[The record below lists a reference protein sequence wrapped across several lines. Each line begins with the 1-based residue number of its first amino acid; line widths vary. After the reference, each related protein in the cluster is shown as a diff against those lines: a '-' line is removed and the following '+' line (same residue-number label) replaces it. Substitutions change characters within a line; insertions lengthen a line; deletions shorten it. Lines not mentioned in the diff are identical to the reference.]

1 MMTSP
6 NNQVRLLDGAMGTEL
21 MHAGLDLPL
30 PIWSGDVNLT
40 HPDYVRRIHEAYL
53 TAGADILTTNTFRAT
68 PRAYRNNGY
77 KEHEARQR
85 SHESLDKAVELAR
98 QTAGADIIV
107 AGSIAPLEDCYEPD
121 LFPGIEFAQREFREL
136 AIWLQDAG
144 IDVILFET
152 MGSWPEIKTA
162 LSVTAD
168 LQIPRWL
175 SLILKNGNTLLD
187 GTDLTNV
194 LSDIK
199 DYGIEMVLL
208 NCSLCSITADAVDV
222 LLKNWK
228 GPWGVYPNVGAA
240 MPTKEGVIKKKL
252 TIKEFTNEIN
262 KYLTSGAKVIGACCG
277 SNPDYISAAREAIDL
292 LAEN

>member
-1 MMTSP
+1 MTSP

-21 MHAGLDLPL
+21 MRAGLGLPL

-77 KEHEARQR
+77 EEHEAIQR
-85 SHESLDKAVELAR
+85 SHESLERAVELAR
-98 QTAGADIIV
+98 QTAGADIII

-162 LSVTAD
+162 LSATVD

-175 SLILKNGNTLLD
+175 SLILKNSNTLLD
-187 GTDLTNV
+187 GTDLLNV

-208 NCSLCSITADAVDV
+208 NCSLCSVTADAVD
-222 LLKNWK
+222 LLLTNWK
-228 GPWGVYPNVGAA
+228 GAWGVYPNVGVA
-240 MPTKEGVIKKKL
+240 MPTKEGVIEEKL
-252 TIKEFTNEIN
+252 TIKEFSKEIN
-262 KYLTSGAKVIGACCG
+262 TYLTSGANVVGGCCG
-277 SNPDYISAAREAIDL
+277 SNPDYIRAAREAIDL
-292 LAEN
+292 AAEN

>member
-1 MMTSP
+1 MTN

-21 MHAGLDLPL
+21 MRAGLDLPL
-30 PIWSGDVNLT
+30 PIWSGDVNLP
-40 HPDYVRRIHEAYL
+40 HPDYIRRIHEAYL

-77 KEHEARQR
+77 EEHEARQR
-85 SHESLDKAVELAR
+85 SHESLERAVELAK
-98 QTAGADIIV
+98 QLAGVDIIV

-194 LSDIK
+194 LTDIK

-208 NCSLCSITADAVDV
+208 NCSPCSITADAVDV
-222 LLKNWK
+222 LLRNWK

-240 MPTKEGVIKKKL
+240 MPTKEGVIEKKL
-252 TIKEFTNEIN
+252 TIKEFANEIN

-277 SNPDYISAAREAIDL
+277 SNPDYIRAAREAIDL

>member
-1 MMTSP
+1 MTSP
-6 NNQVRLLDGAMGTEL
+6 NNQVRLIDGAMGTEL
-21 MHAGLDLPL
+21 MRAGLDLPL

-77 KEHEARQR
+77 EEHEAIQR
-85 SHESLDKAVELAR
+85 SHESLERAVELAR
-98 QTAGADIIV
+98 QTAGADIII

-162 LSVTAD
+162 LSATVD

-175 SLILKNGNTLLD
+175 SLILKNSNTLLD
-187 GTDLTNV
+187 GTDLLNV
-194 LSDIK
+194 LSEIK

-208 NCSLCSITADAVDV
+208 NCSLCSVTADAVD
-222 LLKNWK
+222 LLLTNWK
-228 GPWGVYPNVGAA
+228 GAWGVYPNVGVA
-240 MPTKEGVIKKKL
+240 MPTKEGVIEEKL
-252 TIKEFTNEIN
+252 TIKEFAKEIN
-262 KYLTSGAKVIGACCG
+262 TYLTSGANVVGGCCG
-277 SNPDYISAAREAIDL
+277 SNPDYIRAAREAIDL
-292 LAEN
+292 AAEN

>member
-1 MMTSP
+1 MTSP
-6 NNQVRLLDGAMGTEL
+6 NNQVRLIDGAMGTEL
-21 MHAGLDLPL
+21 MRAGLDLPL

-77 KEHEARQR
+77 EEHEAIQR
-85 SHESLDKAVELAR
+85 SHESLERAVELAR

-121 LFPGIEFAQREFREL
+121 LFPGIEFPQREFREL

-162 LSVTAD
+162 LSATVD

-175 SLILKNGNTLLD
+175 SLILKNSNTLLD
-187 GTDLTNV
+187 GTDLLNV

-208 NCSLCSITADAVDV
+208 NCSLCSVTADAVDF
-222 LLKNWK
+222 LLTNWK
-228 GPWGVYPNVGAA
+228 GAWGVYPNVGVA
-240 MPTKEGVIKKKL
+240 MPTKVGVIEEKL
-252 TIKEFTNEIN
+252 TIKEFAKEIN
-262 KYLTSGAKVIGACCG
+262 TYLTSGANVVGGCCG
-277 SNPDYISAAREAIDL
+277 SNPDYIRAAREAIDL
-292 LAEN
+292 AAEN

>member
-1 MMTSP
+1 MTSP

-21 MHAGLDLPL
+21 MRAGLDLPL

-77 KEHEARQR
+77 EEHEAIQR
-85 SHESLDKAVELAR
+85 SHESLERAVELAR

-162 LSVTAD
+162 LSATVD

-175 SLILKNGNTLLD
+175 SLILKNSNTLLD
-187 GTDLTNV
+187 GTDLLNV
-194 LSDIK
+194 LSEIK

-208 NCSLCSITADAVDV
+208 NCSLCSVTADAVD
-222 LLKNWK
+222 LLLTNWK
-228 GPWGVYPNVGAA
+228 GAWGVYPNVGVA
-240 MPTKEGVIKKKL
+240 MPTKEGVIEEKL
-252 TIKEFTNEIN
+252 TIKEFAKEIN
-262 KYLTSGAKVIGACCG
+262 TYLTSGANVVGGCCG
-277 SNPDYISAAREAIDL
+277 SNPDYIRAAREAIDL
-292 LAEN
+292 AAEN

>member
-1 MMTSP
+1 MTSP

-21 MHAGLDLPL
+21 MRAGLDLPL

-77 KEHEARQR
+77 EEHEAIQR
-85 SHESLDKAVELAR
+85 SHESLERAVELAR

-162 LSVTAD
+162 LSATVD

-175 SLILKNGNTLLD
+175 SLILKNSNTLLD
-187 GTDLTNV
+187 GTDLLNV

-208 NCSLCSITADAVDV
+208 NCSLCSVTADAVD
-222 LLKNWK
+222 LLLTNWK
-228 GPWGVYPNVGAA
+228 GAWGVYPNVGVA
-240 MPTKEGVIKKKL
+240 MPTKEGVLEEKL
-252 TIKEFTNEIN
+252 TIKEFAKEIN
-262 KYLTSGAKVIGACCG
+262 TYLTSGANVVGGCCG
-277 SNPDYISAAREAIDL
+277 SNPDYIRAAREAIDL
-292 LAEN
+292 AAEN

>member
-1 MMTSP
+1 MTN

-21 MHAGLDLPL
+21 MRAGLDLPL

-40 HPDYVRRIHEAYL
+40 HPDYIRRIHEAYL

-77 KEHEARQR
+77 EEHEARQR
-85 SHESLDKAVELAR
+85 SHESLERAVELAR
-98 QTAGADIIV
+98 QTAGSDIIV

-208 NCSLCSITADAVDV
+208 NCNLCSITADAVDV
-222 LLKNWK
+222 LLRNWK
-228 GPWGVYPNVGAA
+228 GSWGVYPNVGAA
-240 MPTKEGVIKKKL
+240 MPTKEGVIEKKL
-252 TIKEFTNEIN
+252 TIKEFANEIN

>member
-1 MMTSP
+1 MTN

-21 MHAGLDLPL
+21 MRAGLDLPL

-40 HPDYVRRIHEAYL
+40 HPNYIRRKHEAYL

-77 KEHEARQR
+77 EEHEARQR
-85 SHESLDKAVELAR
+85 SHESLERAVELAK
-98 QTAGADIIV
+98 QLAGVDIIV

-187 GTDLTNV
+187 GTDLTNI

-208 NCSLCSITADAVDV
+208 NCNLCSITADAVDV
-222 LLKNWK
+222 LLRNWK
-228 GPWGVYPNVGAA
+228 GSWGVYPNVGAA
-240 MPTKEGVIKKKL
+240 MPTKEGVIEKKL
-252 TIKEFTNEIN
+252 TIKEFANEIN

>member
-1 MMTSP
+1 MTSL

-21 MHAGLDLPL
+21 MRAGLNLPL
-30 PIWSGDVNLT
+30 PIWSGDVNLS
-40 HPDYVRRIHEAYL
+40 HPDYVRKIHEAYL
-53 TAGADILTTNTFRAT
+53 IAGADILTTNTFRTT
-68 PRAYRNNGY
+68 PSAYRNNGFEEY
-77 KEHEARQR
+77 EARQR
-85 SHESLDKAVELAR
+85 SHDSLERAVELAK
-98 QTAGADIIV
+98 QLAGVDIIV

-162 LSVTAD
+162 LSVTVD

-194 LSDIK
+194 LSDVK

-222 LLKNWK
+222 LLRNWK

-240 MPTKEGVIKKKL
+240 MPTKEGMIEEKL

-277 SNPDYISAAREAIDL
+277 SNPNYISAAREAIDL

>member
-1 MMTSP
+1 MTIN

-21 MHAGLDLPL
+21 MRAGLDLPL
-30 PIWSGDVNLT
+30 PIWSGDVNLS
-40 HPDYVRRIHEAYL
+40 HPDYVRKIHKAYL
-53 TAGADILTTNTFRAT
+53 NAGADILTTNTFRTT
-68 PRAYRNNGY
+68 PRAYRNNGFEEY
-77 KEHEARQR
+77 EARQR
-85 SHESLDKAVELAR
+85 SHDSLERAVELAK
-98 QTAGADIIV
+98 QSAGVDIIV

-162 LSVTAD
+162 LTVTVD
-168 LQIPRWL
+168 LEIPRWL

-194 LSDIK
+194 LSDVK
-199 DYGIEMVLL
+199 GYGIEMVLL

-222 LLKNWK
+222 LLRNWK
-228 GPWGVYPNVGAA
+228 GSWGVYPNVGAA
-240 MPTKEGVIKKKL
+240 MPTKEGVIEEKL
-252 TIKEFTNEIN
+252 TIKEFANEIN
-262 KYLTSGAKVIGACCG
+262 KYLSSGSKVIGACCG
-277 SNPDYISAAREAIDL
+277 SNPDYIRAAREAIDL

>member
-1 MMTSP
+1 MTSP
-6 NNQVRLLDGAMGTEL
+6 NNQVRLIDGAMGTEL
-21 MHAGLDLPL
+21 MRAGLDLPL

-77 KEHEARQR
+77 EEHEAIQR
-85 SHESLDKAVELAR
+85 SHESLERAVELAR

-162 LSVTAD
+162 LSATVD

-175 SLILKNGNTLLD
+175 SLILKNSNTLLD
-187 GTDLTNV
+187 GTDLLNV

-208 NCSLCSITADAVDV
+208 NCSLCSVTADAVD
-222 LLKNWK
+222 LLLTNWK
-228 GPWGVYPNVGAA
+228 GAWGVYPNVGVA
-240 MPTKEGVIKKKL
+240 MPTKEGVIEEKL
-252 TIKEFTNEIN
+252 TINEFAKEIN
-262 KYLTSGAKVIGACCG
+262 TYLTSGANVVGGCCG
-277 SNPDYISAAREAIDL
+277 SNPDYIRAAREAIDL
-292 LAEN
+292 AAEN

>member
-1 MMTSP
+1 MTSP

-21 MHAGLDLPL
+21 MRAGLDLPL

-77 KEHEARQR
+77 EEHEAIQR
-85 SHESLDKAVELAR
+85 SHESLERAVELAR

-162 LSVTAD
+162 LSATVD

-175 SLILKNGNTLLD
+175 SLILKNSNTLLD
-187 GTDLTNV
+187 GTDLLNV
-194 LSDIK
+194 LSEIK

-208 NCSLCSITADAVDV
+208 NCSLCSVTADAVD
-222 LLKNWK
+222 LLLTNWK
-228 GPWGVYPNVGAA
+228 GAWGVYPNVGVA
-240 MPTKEGVIKKKL
+240 MPTKEGVIEEKL
-252 TIKEFTNEIN
+252 TIKEFAKEIN
-262 KYLTSGAKVIGACCG
+262 TYLTSGARVVGGCCG
-277 SNPDYISAAREAIDL
+277 SNPDYIRAAREAIDL
-292 LAEN
+292 AAEN

>member
-1 MMTSP
+1 MTSP
-6 NNQVRLLDGAMGTEL
+6 NNQVRLIDGAMGTEL
-21 MHAGLDLPL
+21 MRAGLDLPL

-77 KEHEARQR
+77 EEHEAIQR
-85 SHESLDKAVELAR
+85 SHESLERAVELAR

-121 LFPGIEFAQREFREL
+121 LFPGIEFPQREFREL

-162 LSVTAD
+162 LSATVD

-175 SLILKNGNTLLD
+175 SLILKNSNTLLD
-187 GTDLTNV
+187 GTDLLNV

-208 NCSLCSITADAVDV
+208 NCSLCSVTADAVD
-222 LLKNWK
+222 LLLTNWK
-228 GPWGVYPNVGAA
+228 GAWGVYPNVGVA
-240 MPTKEGVIKKKL
+240 MPTKEGVIEEKL
-252 TIKEFTNEIN
+252 TIKEFAKEIN
-262 KYLTSGAKVIGACCG
+262 TYLTSGANVVGGCCG
-277 SNPDYISAAREAIDL
+277 SNPDYIRAAREAIDL
-292 LAEN
+292 AAEN

>member
-1 MMTSP
+1 MTN

-21 MHAGLDLPL
+21 MRAGLDLPL

-40 HPDYVRRIHEAYL
+40 HPDYIRRIHEAYL

-77 KEHEARQR
+77 EEHEARQR
-85 SHESLDKAVELAR
+85 SHESLERAVELAK
-98 QTAGADIIV
+98 QLAGVDIIV

-187 GTDLTNV
+187 GTDLTNI

-208 NCSLCSITADAVDV
+208 NCNLCSITADAVDV
-222 LLKNWK
+222 LLRNWK
-228 GPWGVYPNVGAA
+228 GSWGVYPNVGAA
-240 MPTKEGVIKKKL
+240 MPTKEGVIEKKL
-252 TIKEFTNEIN
+252 TIKEFANEIN

-277 SNPDYISAAREAIDL
+277 SNPKYIRAAREAIDL

>member
-1 MMTSP
+1 MTSP

-21 MHAGLDLPL
+21 MRAGLDLPL

-77 KEHEARQR
+77 EEHEAKQR
-85 SHESLDKAVELAR
+85 SHESLERAVELAR
-98 QTAGADIIV
+98 QAAGADIIV

-162 LSVTAD
+162 LSATVD

-175 SLILKNGNTLLD
+175 SLILKNSNTLLD
-187 GTDLTNV
+187 GTDLLNV

-208 NCSLCSITADAVDV
+208 NCSLCSVTADAVD
-222 LLKNWK
+222 LLLTNWK
-228 GPWGVYPNVGAA
+228 GPWGVYPNVGVA
-240 MPTKEGVIKKKL
+240 MPTKEGVIEEKL
-252 TIKEFTNEIN
+252 TIKEFAKEIN
-262 KYLTSGAKVIGACCG
+262 TYLTSGANVVGGCCG
-277 SNPDYISAAREAIDL
+277 SNPDYIRAAREAIDL
-292 LAEN
+292 AAEN

>member
-1 MMTSP
+1 MTSP

-21 MHAGLDLPL
+21 MRAGLDLPL

-77 KEHEARQR
+77 EEHEAIQR
-85 SHESLDKAVELAR
+85 SHESLERAVELAR

-107 AGSIAPLEDCYEPD
+107 AGAIAPLEDCYEPD
-121 LFPGIEFAQREFREL
+121 LFPSIEFPQREFREL

-162 LSVTAD
+162 LSATVD

-175 SLILKNGNTLLD
+175 SLILKNSNTLLD
-187 GTDLTNV
+187 GTDLLNV

-208 NCSLCSITADAVDV
+208 NCSLCSVTADAVD
-222 LLKNWK
+222 LLLTNWK
-228 GPWGVYPNVGAA
+228 GAWGVYPNVGVA
-240 MPTKEGVIKKKL
+240 MPTKEGVIEEKL
-252 TIKEFTNEIN
+252 TIKEFAKEIN
-262 KYLTSGAKVIGACCG
+262 TYLTSGANVVGGCCG
-277 SNPDYISAAREAIDL
+277 SNPDYIRAAREAIDL
-292 LAEN
+292 AAEN

>member
-1 MMTSP
+1 MTSP

-21 MHAGLDLPL
+21 MRAGLDLPL

-77 KEHEARQR
+77 EEHEAIQR
-85 SHESLDKAVELAR
+85 SHESLERAVELAR

-162 LSVTAD
+162 LSATVD

-175 SLILKNGNTLLD
+175 SLILKNSNTLLD
-187 GTDLTNV
+187 GTDLLNV

-208 NCSLCSITADAVDV
+208 NCSLCSVTADAVD
-222 LLKNWK
+222 LLLTNWK
-228 GPWGVYPNVGAA
+228 GAWGVYPNVGVA
-240 MPTKEGVIKKKL
+240 MPTKEGVIEEKL
-252 TIKEFTNEIN
+252 TIKEFAKEIN
-262 KYLTSGAKVIGACCG
+262 TYLTSGANVVGGCCG
-277 SNPDYISAAREAIDL
+277 SNPDYIRAAREAIDL
-292 LAEN
+292 AAEN